1 MIQQAPRADP
11 FKEQL
16 RGSLQ
21 HETLKS
27 RVVKIAR
34 HLPARRAIIIFE
46 IVQYWTA
53 IPPESAYRQS
63 CLRRGV
69 SLHGVT

>member
-21 HETLKS
+21 HDTLES
-27 RVVKIAR
+27 RTVKIAR
-34 HLPARRAIIIFE
+34 HATVPGETRDNSFRNRLILDSNFPR
-46 IVQYWTA
+46 VH
-53 IPPESAYRQS
+53 YR
-63 CLRRGV
+63 
-69 SLHGVT
+69 